1 MSHSDAVPPT
11 PLLAKTE
18 LVTMIAELLAAKQ
31 HAGSLNVSHDSNLDS
46 SGSWVA
52 SESVLFY
59 ACRSP
64 RLDCIGCGGLCV

>member
-1 MSHSDAVPPT
+1 MQSMSRSDAVPPT

-52 SESVLFY
+52 SESFSFMRATHHVWT
-59 ACRSP
+59 A
-64 RLDCIGCGGLCV
+64 